1 MPATRVLLVSE
12 VSLAQETV
20 HEAVAVFDDEKS
32 LQAAV
37 DDLLIAGFD
46 RSQMSL
52 LASERAIEDKLGHLY
67 DKVAEIEDDADVPRA
82 AYAGSDS
89 RAEAKG
95 AAVGV
100 LGYVGA
106 VVASGGTV
114 AAALAG
120 GAGGMIGAAPARFID
135 RRHADHLQRQLD
147 HGGILLWVR
156 TADPEHE
163 RRACAI
169 LERHAAD
176 DVHVHDLPDVT
187 YDFAGGVSRDLSFMK
202 RLGL

>member
-1 MPATRVLLVSE
+1 M
-12 VSLAQETV
+12 AQETV
-20 HEAVAVFDDEKS
+20 REAVAVFHDEKS

-37 DDLLIAGFD
+37 DDLLIGGFD

-52 LASERAIEDKLGHLY
+52 LASQRAIEDKLGHLY
-67 DKVAEIEDDADVPRA
+67 DKVAELEDDADVPRV

-106 VVASGGTV
+106 VAAVGAIVASGGTV
-114 AAALAG
+114 AAALVGAALAG
-120 GAGGMIGAAPARFID
+120 GAGGMVGAALARFID
-135 RRHADHLQRQLD
+135 RHHAEYLHRQLD

-156 TADPEHE
+156 TQDSEHE
-163 RRACAI
+163 TRACAI
-169 LERHAAD
+169 LNRHADD
-176 DVHVHDLPDVT
+176 DVHVHDLPDVA
-187 YDFAGGVSRDLSFMK
+187 YDFEGGVSRDLSFMK

>member
-1 MPATRVLLVSE
+1 M
-12 VSLAQETV
+12 AQETV
-20 HEAVAVFDDEKS
+20 REAVAVFDDERS

-67 DKVAEIEDDADVPRA
+67 DKVAELEDDADVPRV

-106 VVASGGTV
+106 VAAVGAIVASGGTV
-114 AAALAG
+114 AAALVGAALAG
-120 GAGGMIGAAPARFID
+120 GAGGMVGAALARFID
-135 RRHADHLQRQLD
+135 RHHADHLQRQLD